1 MQREIKR
8 DAMHQFTEQT
18 PEEYRDSDLHK
29 GLMDAILKSK
39 VEMGSDGKIHLRYN
53 ENDNTD
59 KL

>member
-1 MQREIKR
+1 
-8 DAMHQFTEQT
+8 
-18 PEEYRDSDLHK
+18 
-29 GLMDAILKSK
+29 MDAILKSK